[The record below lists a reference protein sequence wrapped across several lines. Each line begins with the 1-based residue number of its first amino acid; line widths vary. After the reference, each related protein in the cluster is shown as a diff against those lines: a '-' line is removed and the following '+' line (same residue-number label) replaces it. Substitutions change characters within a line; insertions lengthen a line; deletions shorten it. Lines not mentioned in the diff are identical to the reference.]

1 MALPFQ
7 LLRTPAVQAQPLDDH
22 VSNAILNLLKAPEP
36 PSFPD
41 RSKEVAE
48 IKAKEAALEA
58 QRLAQVAFLVKA
70 QQDANNKAKSTP
82 ASPGDGS
89 VWDKLAQCESG
100 GRWNV
105 NTGNGYY
112 GGLQFNYSTW
122 GGYGG
127 YATADLA
134 PKEIQIQKAEEIRAR
149 RGFSPW
155 PACASKLGLL

>member
-7 LLRTPAVQAQPLDDH
+7 LLKTPTVQAQPLDNN
-22 VSNAILNLLKAPEP
+22 VNNAILELLKDPEP

-41 RSKEVAE
+41 RSKYVAE
-48 IKAKEAALEA
+48 LKAKEAAQEA
-58 QRLAQVAFLVKA
+58 QIIAQAALLVKA
-70 QQDANNKAKSTP
+70 RQDAENASKSAP
-82 ASPGDGS
+82 APAVDGS
-89 VWDKLAQCESG
+89 VWDKLAFCESG
-100 GRWNV
+100 GRWNI

-122 GGYGG
+122 SGFGG

-134 PKEIQIQKAEEIRAR
+134 PREVQIQKAEEIRAR